1 MSTVNIIAKLTIKET
16 AVAAVKSE
24 MLKLVKPTRAEE
36 GCLEY
41 RLHQDNAD
49 PRVFIFY
56 ENWQS
61 MASFEQHLN
70 TPHYKS
76 YSTAI
81 EGAVTEKVV
90 HKMTCISG

>member
-1 MSTVNIIAKLTIKET
+1 MSIVSVVARLTIREDAIET
-16 AVAAVKSE
+16 VKDE
-24 MLKLVKPTRAEE
+24 LLKLIQPTRAEE

-56 ENWQS
+56 ENWQD
-61 MASFEQHLN
+61 MACLERHIN

-76 YSTAI
+76 YVAAVAD
-81 EGAVTEKVV
+81 AVTEKVV
-90 HKMTCISG
+90 HKLTCISG